1 MGPGFFWFGFFIR
14 VRLCHDIQN
23 SPLTKKGGC
32 RRKAKSARS
41 PKDGFMGQ
49 KIGYVPSL
57 HRELHR
63 SGLKR
68 AQTEAKMI
76 MEFDV
81 NANSIG
87 ATH

>member
-1 MGPGFFWFGFFIR
+1 
-14 VRLCHDIQN
+14 
-23 SPLTKKGGC
+23 
-32 RRKAKSARS
+32 
-41 PKDGFMGQ
+41 MGQ